1 MRKVKQHR
9 FLKVGQ
15 LQHSR
20 VYGSIPVPSIRLIGL
35 WLEEAGFTFGRSVEV
50 NVEAGR
56 IIIGCQPEE
65 LTPALQPEL
74 FDQSTGDSP
83 WHTNC

>member
-1 MRKVKQHR
+1 MKQRR

-20 VYGSIPVPSIRLIGL
+20 AHGSIPVPSIRLIGL

-50 NVEAGR
+50 KVEAGR
-56 IIIGCQPEE
+56 IIIVCQPENPI
-65 LTPALQPEL
+65 PALQPEL
-74 FDQSTGDSP
+74 FDLPTGGIS